1 MNSLRDECRAL
12 FGGHGMPYEKVS
24 LMVAVIIAVF
34 FTIFF
39 SNNFAPEAPVVV
51 MDLDHSRMSREITS
65 RIDASEYMHV
75 TAVVETPADPE
86 SFFYE
91 DRNYAVILLPEGLE
105 EMMYKGGSASVG
117 LFRDKTNS
125 ALNADI
131 IEAMNE
137 IVALANEESGA
148 SGGGTM
154 LLYTRNLFNPAG
166 SAANGETQGFLFF
179 FGSMYFVF
187 ATIGMVPRLRLEHK
201 WEAMLR
207 AGDPLAL
214 AVRIVPYGGCLLF
227 SLLVGMAILRVWGD
241 MVIAG
246 NFLLFLALQI
256 PYIAALGM
264 MSILFGWNAANPGV
278 ASARMILF
286 LPGGFILG
294 GVTGP
299 LSTLPDW
306 VIRASHFFPLT
317 WEFHFVRDILMR
329 GASAADIGNLI
340 GLFFLYVAAI
350 ALVLGVRFH
359 REGKRLNSIQTQ
371 ER

>member
-24 LMVAVIIAVF
+24 IMVAVVITVF
-34 FTIFF
+34 FTLFF

-51 MDLDHSRMSREITS
+51 MDLDHSRMSREIIS

-91 DRNYAVILLPEGLE
+91 DRNYAVILLPEGME
-105 EMMYKGGSASVG
+105 EEMYKGGSASVG

-131 IEAMNE
+131 ISAMNE
-137 IVALANEESGA
+137 LVAMTNEESGA
-148 SGGGTM
+148 AGGGS
-154 LLYTRNLFNPAG
+154 LRLYTRNLFNPAG
-166 SAANGETQGFLFF
+166 STANGQTQGFLFF

-187 ATIGMVPRLRLEHK
+187 ATIGMVPRLKLEHK
-201 WEAMLR
+201 WEDLLLR
-207 AGDPLAL
+207 GNAADLAL
-214 AVRIVPYGGCLLF
+214 RIVPYGGCLLF
-227 SLLVGMAILRVWGD
+227 SLLIGMAILRVWGD

-264 MSILFGWNAANPGV
+264 MSILFGWTAANPGV

-286 LPGGFILG
+286 IPGGFILG

-306 VIRASHFFPLT
+306 VLWFSHFFPLT

-340 GLFFLYVAAI
+340 GMFFLYVAAI
-350 ALVLGVRFH
+350 ALALGVRFH
-359 REGKRLNSIQTQ
+359 REGKRLNVIQTK